1 MDFQNKVVVVTGGA
15 SGIGLACCR
24 EFAQRHATV
33 AMVDRDMKAGRR
45 AAKELRS
52 LGGRVEFFSFD
63 VSKSAQVEAGVAKI
77 ARKLGA
83 IDVLINNAGIQ
94 RYATATTCS
103 EEDWDLVLGVNLKS
117 VFLMSKYAIPHIIK
131 RGGGAIVNTGSV
143 QSAAAQSNSVHYVTS
158 KHGVLGIT
166 RCLALDYAQQNIRA
180 NCVMPG
186 AIDTPLMRWA
196 ASLGGDLEGT
206 MAACDRIHL
215 RGKMGQPEEVARVIA
230 FLASDEA
237 SFINGAAIAVDG
249 GIMVPV
255 GGMGFQ
261 EGGLSQ
267 RKT

>member
-24 EFAQRHATV
+24 EFAQNHAAV
-33 AMVDRDMKAGRR
+33 AMVDRDAKAGRR
-45 AAKELRS
+45 AAKELRP

-94 RYATATTCS
+94 RYATATTCT

-143 QSAAAQSNSVHYVTS
+143 QSVAAQSNSVHYVTS

-166 RCLALDYAQQNIRA
+166 RCLALDYAKHNIRA

-186 AIDTPLMRWA
+186 GIDTPMMRWA
-196 ASLGGDLEGT
+196 VSLGGNAEACL
-206 MAACDRIHL
+206 AAIDRIHL
-215 RGKMGQPEEVARVIA
+215 RGKMGKPEEVARVVA
-230 FLASDEA
+230 FLASDLA
-237 SFINGAAIAVDG
+237 SFMTGAAIAVDG
-249 GIMVPV
+249 GVMVPV
-255 GGMGFQ
+255 GGVAFQ
-261 EGGLSQ
+261 EGGLPVS
-267 RKT
+267 K